1 MFIPSGITPMTFYEQ
16 HKNEFTHARM
26 TFVNSNIVFD
36 DDDFES
42 EGIEIRQYMN
52 STTDL
57 TFGTASCVEVDI
69 HLFRSSVTDTLTW
82 SEEFLLEFGFDVS
95 GGTIWFP
102 IGYFTGSKPTR
113 TQTNVIHFVAY
124 DRMTKFDVLA
134 DDFIDSLD
142 FQAENLLGGMT
153 IYDLKDANHWGTWSG
168 NVYKYSGMVFTPIIE
183 DGIVTGINVNGD
195 SGDYIPTMKMD
206 YVNVD
211 HTKKYYLFGCPQD
224 TGNEY
229 CFGSAV
235 DALGD
240 LIYGKHDK
248 GYGTVVDGSQITT
261 SNISYRIQAKGVV
274 DNVVFRPHI
283 QTSPLQDTSL
293 LGIYKTL
300 CAYIGIEIET
310 GDEIAANMAH
320 TFTKCPISKGC
331 TCRDILA
338 KIAEAA
344 GCYAVITR
352 EGKVKMV
359 WYADH
364 TEDFSLKRD
373 DIYAVDVAEVDWLY
387 NASLRKK
394 WIDLE
399 SEKWQD
405 LENLTWQELEGYYS
419 PTKVNAV
426 KFVFSD
432 EDVGITVPNNLST
445 ANVYTIVNNPFLYG
459 ATTQETTGYL
469 TNLYNRLQ
477 AFGVYVPVSTECIGN
492 VFVEPGDI
500 IKLEFEDS
508 SVGRYPVFNRTIH
521 YNGALTCVYETTGN
535 LDREP
540 VSNNTKIQMVAGGKI
555 HILRNTVDEL
565 YSEINDPVTG
575 LSTKFSQTDG
585 EILQTAIATKAAVYY
600 SNTQPTGTAQIPLAK
615 NDLWIDT
622 AHGNKLYSYTGS
634 AWVDASYVDPD
645 MTKVFYSSSAPTTGV
660 RTGDMWIDTANNN
673 EMKRYNGSTWDD
685 ASYDDPDK
693 AKVFYSSSAPATGMR
708 ANDLWIDTDDNN
720 KMYRYSGSAW
730 EDASYDDTSKAR
742 IFVQNTA
749 PTGSQADPLRDGDL
763 WADTASDYKLYSYD
777 LTNTQWVEASPDK
790 YTIQSGVAIT
800 ANGVEI
806 TGGKYVKIMSGG
818 VFEVDST
825 NFKVQS
831 QNNLMQTG
839 DWRMTDDGF
848 AGVWKDKFNSDRC
861 ISIRKEV
868 NAQTMPADLDACTC
882 GVFMYSMNS
891 GSTSSPQLAENEQFW
906 ITLAYPNTLGV
917 SQTIVRYRN
926 GYFRF
931 MIKKAPAYFWYDN
944 GGITYQQY
952 LISTVFYCQSIG
964 YAQSGFVIET
974 GFFKNMYIDTLEPYT
989 TDDMSLNYP
998 STSTARGH
1006 CGTSTH
1012 KWAYIYG
1019 YYIYYNTLTQLSSR
1033 NVKHDIKALPSV
1045 GEKIDKLQPVNFVY
1059 NDDKEEKQRTG
1070 LVYEDVVEVMPEICS
1085 EEEGQKS
1092 INYIEL
1098 IPMLLK
1104 EVQDLRKR
1112 VAELEAKVK

>member
-1 MFIPSGITPMTFYEQ
+1 MYIPSGITPMTFYEQ
-16 HKNEFTHARM
+16 HKNEFTHARI
-26 TFVNSNIVFD
+26 TFTNSNIVFE

-52 STTDL
+52 SATDL
-57 TFGTASCVEVDI
+57 TFGTASCVEVEI
-69 HLFRSSVTDTLTW
+69 HMFRSSVTDTLKW
-82 SEEFLLEFGFDVS
+82 SEEFLLEFGFDVTN
-95 GGTIWFP
+95 GTIWLP

-113 TQTNVIHFVAY
+113 TQVDVIQFMAY
-124 DRMTKFDVLA
+124 DRMTKFDILA

-142 FQAENLLGGMT
+142 FTSSKTLTQ
-153 IYDLKDANHWGTWSG
+153 IYSALCTYVGVTSESG
-168 NVYKYSGMVFTPIIE
+168 N
-183 DGIVTGINVNGD
+183 
-195 SGDYIPTMKMD
+195 
-206 YVNVD
+206 
-211 HTKKYYLFGCPQD
+211 
-224 TGNEY
+224 
-229 CFGSAV
+229 
-235 DALGD
+235 
-240 LIYGKHDK
+240 
-248 GYGTVVDGSQITT
+248 
-261 SNISYRIQAKGVV
+261 
-274 DNVVFRPHI
+274 
-283 QTSPLQDTSL
+283 
-293 LGIYKTL
+293 
-300 CAYIGIEIET
+300 
-310 GDEIAANMAH
+310 EIAANMAH
-320 TFTKCPISKGC
+320 SYSKCPVGKGC
-331 TCRDILA
+331 SCRDILA

-344 GCYAVITR
+344 GCYAIITR

-359 WYADH
+359 WYTDH
-364 TEDFSLKRD
+364 TEDFVLKRD
-373 DIYAVDVAEVDWLY
+373 DIYAVDVAEIDWLY

-399 SEKWQD
+399 TERWKD
-405 LENLTWQELEGYYS
+405 LESLTWKELEGYYS

-426 KFVFSD
+426 KFVYSD
-432 EDVGITVPNNLST
+432 EDIGITVPNDLATTNI
-445 ANVYTIVNNPFLYG
+445 YTIVNNPFLYG
-459 ATTQETTGYL
+459 STTQETTGYL

-477 AFGVYVPVSTECIGN
+477 AFGIYVPVSVECIGN
-492 VFVEPGDI
+492 MFVEPGDI
-500 IKLEFEDS
+500 IKLEFEDN

-540 VSNNTKIQMVAGGKI
+540 VSEANKQKMEAGGKI
-555 HILRNTVDEL
+555 HILRKTVDEL
-565 YSEINDPVTG
+565 YSEIYDPQTG
-575 LSTKFSQTDG
+575 LATKFSQTDG
-585 EILQTAIATKAAVYY
+585 QILQTAVATKAAVYY
-600 SNTQPTGTAQIPLAK
+600 SNTQPTGTQQIPLAK

-622 AHGNKLYSYTGS
+622 AHNNKLYSYTGS
-634 AWVDASYVDPD
+634 AWVDASYENPD
-645 MTKVFYSSSAPTTGV
+645 MTKVFYSSTTPTTGV
-660 RTGDMWIDTANNN
+660 RTGDLWINTANNN

-693 AKVFYSSSAPATGMR
+693 TKVFYSGTAPSTGIRTGDLWINTSNNNEMKRYNGSSWDDASYDDPDKAKVFYSASAPATGMR

-720 KMYRYSGSAW
+720 KMYRYNGSTWDDASYENPDNAKVFYSSTAPSTGMKANDLWIDTGDNNKLYRYSGSAW

-742 IFVQNTA
+742 IFVQNSA

-763 WADTASDYKLYSYD
+763 WADTANDYKLYSYD

-868 NAQTMPADLDACTC
+868 NAQTMPSDLDACTC
-882 GVFMYSMNS
+882 GVFMYSINS
-891 GSTSSPQLAENEQFW
+891 GSTSNPQLAENEQFW
-906 ITLAYPNTLGV
+906 ITLAYPNTLGI

-944 GGITYQQY
+944 GGVTYQQY
-952 LISTVFYCQSIG
+952 LISTVFHCQSIG
-964 YAQSGFVIET
+964 YAASGFIIET
-974 GFFKNMYIDTLEPYT
+974 GFFKNMYVDTIEPYT
-989 TDDMSLNYP
+989 TDDVSTNYQ
-998 STSTARGH
+998 SVSTARGH
-1006 CGTSTH
+1006 LGTNTH

-1019 YYIYYNTLTQLSSR
+1019 YYIYYNTLTQQSSR
-1033 NVKHDIKALPSV
+1033 DVKHDIKALPSV

-1059 NDDKEEKQRTG
+1059 NDDENEKQRTG
-1070 LVYEDVVEVMPEICS
+1070 LIYEDVVEVMPEICS
-1085 EEEGQKS
+1085 DDEGQKS

-1104 EVQDLRKR
+1104 EVQELRKR